1 MVVRTAPQR
10 PVIFALALRHRQIVD
25 AGDSQPHEAAL
36 VELPVFI
43 AVAAKPMAA
52 VVVPLI
58 GKPHGYPVLAKSPN
72 FLDEPVVEFARPL
85 SREKCL
91 DVVAAL
97 QEVVV
102 IALTAVGGIRKRD
115 PCGVSTVPRVFRHV
129 RLLSSGFRS

>member
-1 MVVRTAPQR
+1 MVVRTAPQG
-10 PVIFALALRHRQIVD
+10 PVIFALAFRYRQIVD
-25 AGDSQPHEAAL
+25 AGDAQPHQTVF

-58 GKPHGYPVLAKSPN
+58 SETHGYPVLAKSPN

-91 DVVAAL
+91 DGVAAL
-97 QEVVV
+97 
-102 IALTAVGGIRKRD
+102 
-115 PCGVSTVPRVFRHV
+115 
-129 RLLSSGFRS
+129 